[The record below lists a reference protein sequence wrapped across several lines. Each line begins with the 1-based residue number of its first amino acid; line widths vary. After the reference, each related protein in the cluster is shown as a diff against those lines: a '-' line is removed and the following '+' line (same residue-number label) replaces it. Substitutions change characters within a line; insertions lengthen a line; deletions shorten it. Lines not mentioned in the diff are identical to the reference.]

1 MGRHEGGVLT
11 CCRLPVALC
20 ALVLAGLGFFPRS
33 ALGQYRP
40 PAPLPQQPTPT
51 PSPSGEGGA
60 EAQQAAAPVRR
71 VGWAW
76 EPGLV
81 LDGGWE
87 QNIGFTRP
95 SGPDDIFGALTV
107 SLARVRR
114 GERSE
119 FRLAASGVGYLYREV
134 ENRNRVDG
142 FLTMAAQGPLSRRV
156 DGRLSGSF
164 SYAHTDSEGSLISS
178 GVILPLART
187 QTSGGE
193 TGLTW
198 RAAERTSVSLGGSGY
213 YTQFE
218 TGPYLDTMYGIA
230 TLNLSQ
236 RVSSRDNLMLSAS
249 YQVTQDDLSTRRNPA
264 YYAGYER
271 RFGSS
276 MRLELSAGLARQEN
290 FSTEG
295 GTEDGPAFEPRW
307 GFYGTAGLSGRVRR
321 SSLSARYRRGP
332 QPQIGLG
339 TSEVTD
345 AFTLGLTHP
354 LGRRIEL
361 VGNGAVAL
369 RASAVEAGAAQRLDW
384 DLYFGAFS
392 RLSSQLRLGVGYRFR
407 RRDDPLGT
415 IRNDRATVSLVWG
428 DRER

>member
-1 MGRHEGGVLT
+1 MGRHQGGVLT
-11 CCRLPVALC
+11 CCRLPVAVC
-20 ALVLAGLGFFPRS
+20 ALVLSGLGFFPRV
-33 ALGQYRP
+33 AIGQYRP

-51 PSPSGEGGA
+51 PSPSPTGEGKA
-60 EAQQAAAPVRR
+60 ETRQTLAPVRR
-71 VGWAW
+71 VGWTW

-95 SGPDDIFGALTV
+95 SGPDDIFGALTA

-142 FLTMAAQGPLSRRV
+142 FLTFAAQGPLSRRV
-156 DGRLSGSF
+156 DGRLSGSY

-198 RAAERTSVSLGGSGY
+198 RAAERTSLSLGGTWY

-218 TGPYLDTMYGIA
+218 TGPYLDTTDWIA
-230 TLNLSQ
+230 TFNLSQ
-236 RVSSRDNLMLSAS
+236 RVSSRDDLTLSGS
-249 YQVTQDDLSTRRNPA
+249 YEATQDDLSTRRNPA
-264 YYAGYER
+264 YYAGYGH

-276 MRLELSAGLARQEN
+276 MRLELSAGVARQEN

-295 GTEDGPAFEPRW
+295 GPAFEPRW
-307 GFYGTAGLSGRVRR
+307 GFYGTASLSGRVRR

-332 QPQIGLG
+332 QAQIGMG

-345 AFTLGLTHP
+345 AFTLGLRHP
-354 LGRRIEL
+354 LGRWIEL

-369 RASAVEAGAAQRLDW
+369 RAAAVEVGAARRLDW